1 METVKV
7 SSKGQI
13 VIPKALR
20 DAFAIV
26 PGTEFV
32 ISAEGDEIRLRPAPS
47 VSSTRAVDGLGLL
60 ARKGRKRMR
69 EDETRAAIGALLGKR
84 DRNTR
89 TR

>member
-13 VIPKALR
+13 VIPKSLR

-26 PGTEFV
+26 PGTRFV
-32 ISAEGDEIRLRPAPS
+32 ISADGDEIRLRPAPALNP
-47 VSSTRAVDGLGLL
+47 TRVIDGLGLL
-60 ARKGRKRMR
+60 ARKGRKKMSE
-69 EDETRAAIGALLGKR
+69 EDTKNAIGSLLAKR
-84 DRNTR
+84 DRSTR

>member
-26 PGTEFV
+26 PGTRFV

-47 VSSTRAVDGLGLL
+47 VNPTRAIDGLGLL

-69 EDETRAAIGALLGKR
+69 EDETRAAIAALLLER
-84 DRNTR
+84 DRKTR
-89 TR
+89 AK

>member
-20 DAFAIV
+20 DEFAIV

-47 VSSTRAVDGLGLL
+47 VKPTKAIDGLGLL

-69 EDETRAAIGALLGKR
+69 EDETRAAIGALLAKR
-84 DRNTR
+84 DRTTR
-89 TR
+89 TK